1 MAQIPKTSVTLINA
15 VSGDWGCSRWNELY
29 SAYERPIRDFLSAP
43 YPTLEQ
49 DDVIQESMLALAK
62 ALPGYRYDPDA
73 NGHFRNYLMGIV
85 KHKATDAIAR
95 RAREAAK
102 RDELRAEEPPR
113 TAADDE
119 SWREDALEVALSQL
133 MSDSSIDP
141 RNREIFR
148 HVALMRERPDDVAAR
163 FGVTRNNVDQIKS
176 RMTRKLADMLSAMTE
191 ER

>member
-29 SAYERPIRDFLSAP
+29 SAYERPIRDFLSAR